1 VVWHHIAEDCPDVI
15 RALLALR
22 DPRVRWIKESR
33 YAVLIPN

>member
-1 VVWHHIAEDCPDVI
+1 MTVQRIL